1 MIETVSI
8 RIKANVYSSFR
19 ALPNKPAM
27 AISEF
32 VDNAIASY
40 EKNKEI
46 LNSESDYRLRIDITL
61 TTDSIVVADNAAGI
75 AESDYVRAFEP
86 ANIPKDNKGLN
97 EFGMGLKTAA
107 IWLADEWSVKSKA
120 LGEDFERTISFNLD
134 EVLESEKEELIVENQ
149 KKDKS
154 LHYTI
159 ITLSDLSENY
169 KPYSGGYAKIS
180 QHLGSI
186 YRKFIRSGELI
197 LYVNDEPV
205 QAPNYVVLNTPFVDN
220 PKGEAKDW
228 LYPINFDGGKYKAK
242 GFIGLLKRMKT
253 GENGLVILRRGRAIM
268 GGTDERFF
276 HKSIFG
282 SPGSPEYKR
291 VYGELEIEGF
301 DVNFNKSQ
309 ITQSRDLEWLLE
321 EIGKEIKQQPE
332 NILVQARKYRLKTE
346 TEFSD
351 IVNHASKTLGKED
364 KEILKTVVEE
374 QAIEETGAIVPEEK
388 PKDEQLVRGIDSLAF
403 SINNRECILSTELH
417 QDPSDLNLF
426 KLLKPS
432 DNKFVC
438 CINLAHPYLQSELF
452 LKNNGNRFLTHSII
466 LIRNLALAEI
476 RSGERINEP
485 GVVRHEFNKIMQS
498 YENED

>member
-1 MIETVSI
+1 MIENVSI
-8 RIKANVYSSFR
+8 RIKTNVYSSFR

-46 LNSESDYRLRIDITL
+46 LKSEEGYQLRVEITL
-61 TTDSIVVADNAAGI
+61 TPDSIVVADNAAGI

-120 LGEDFERTISFNLD
+120 LGEDYERTISFSLD
-134 EVLESEKEELIVENQ
+134 EVLENEREELIVENE

-159 ITLSDLSENY
+159 ITLGSLSENY
-169 KPYSGGYAKIS
+169 KPYMGGHTKIS

-186 YRKFIRSGELI
+186 YRKFLRSGELI
-197 LYVNDEPV
+197 LYVNGEQV
-205 QAPNYVVLNTPFVDN
+205 QAPNYVVLNSPFVDN
-220 PKGEAKDW
+220 PKGESKDW
-228 LYPINFDGGKYKAK
+228 FYPINFDGGKYKAK

-291 VYGELEIEGF
+291 IYGELEIEGF

-321 EIGKEIKQQPE
+321 EIAKEIKQQPE

-346 TEFSD
+346 TEFSN
-351 IVNHASKTLGKED
+351 IAAHVSKTLGKED
-364 KEILKTVVEE
+364 KEILKTVVED
-374 QAIEETGAIVPEEK
+374 QAIEESKVIVHEEK
-388 PKDEQLVRGIDSLAF
+388 AKDKQLFLGIDSLTF
-403 SINNRECILSTELH
+403 SINNKEGKLSTELH
-417 QDPSDLNLF
+417 QDSSDLNLF

-432 DNKFVC
+432 DNEFVC
-438 CINLAHPYLQSELF
+438 CINLAHPYFQSDLF
-452 LKNNGNRFLTHSII
+452 FKNNGNRFLTHSII

-476 RSGERINEP
+476 RSGERINEA

-498 YENED
+498 YENDN